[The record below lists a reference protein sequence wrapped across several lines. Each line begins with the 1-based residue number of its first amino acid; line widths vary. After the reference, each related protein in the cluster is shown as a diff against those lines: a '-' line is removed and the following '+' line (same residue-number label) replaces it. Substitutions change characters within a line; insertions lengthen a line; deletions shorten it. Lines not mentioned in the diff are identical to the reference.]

1 MKGKFKD
8 KMKGFKCLRSGVV
21 TALLMILVII
31 VTIALNLF
39 VSSKNI
45 SDIDVTKEKIY
56 SLTQESLDKISSVT
70 KDTKLIL
77 VITNTSQ
84 SSGTLPATNKST
96 SSISFASFFN
106 TSFAI

>member
-77 VITNTSQ
+77 YRGN
-84 SSGTLPATNKST
+84 
-96 SSISFASFFN
+96 
-106 TSFAI
+106 